1 MDSMVERWLESKGV
15 TLWADWNITDPVQR
29 RKAADWFEAQMQEWE
44 GYKLVAV
51 HEFYGYVTGPQEWEN
66 DPKKPKPTHSILY
79 GLPSNG
85 WDVTG

>member
-51 HEFYGYVTGPQEWEN
+51 HDFHERNTAPS
-66 DPKKPKPTHSILY
+66 KPHSILY